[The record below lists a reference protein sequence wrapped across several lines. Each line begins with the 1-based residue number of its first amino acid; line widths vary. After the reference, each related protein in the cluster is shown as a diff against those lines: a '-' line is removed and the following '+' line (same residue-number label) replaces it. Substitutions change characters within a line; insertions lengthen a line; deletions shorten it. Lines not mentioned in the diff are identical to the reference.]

1 MGGKKPLRRPLWPP
15 TRATASNYYPLG
27 LDGAGGAAKPLLRAP
42 KKPAPLHGRLPAF
55 SGAVDA
61 FERARKCFLEWRYF
75 FSIILSEFLKN
86 RVALQEDN
94 NGYNDDIDEI
104 VARLSEI
111 DVNWLIEIASDDG
124 VLFDFVN
131 FNYEQTWNNCLQE
144 YSAEAYDEYLDEYV
158 ERAQNDAIAIY
169 DSKKQD
175 FEDVSDIFIRG
186 IDSIIEVLKLVEELI
201 DRYKDARISADIDNT

>member
-86 RVALQEDN
+86 RVALHTD
-94 NGYNDDIDEI
+94 
-104 VARLSEI
+104 SERN
-111 DVNWLIEIASDDG
+111 VLIGEFCFGMSSAEIA
-124 VLFDFVN
+124 
-131 FNYEQTWNNCLQE
+131 
-144 YSAEAYDEYLDEYV
+144 
-158 ERAQNDAIAIY
+158 RAKSVSRQSINQIKRRAII
-169 DSKKQD
+169 KLRK
-175 FEDVSDIFIRG
+175 ELGCENTGLHGNVS
-186 IDSIIEVLKLVEELI
+186 
-201 DRYKDARISADIDNT
+201 

>member
-86 RVALQEDN
+86 RVALHPPRLTTHSSSVKTSSNSVLNWLTQSP
-94 NGYNDDIDEI
+94 DEPSVQI
-104 VARLSEI
+104 RTWLFLSSSSNSANEPCILLRQGVEHTAHHFRFRIPRNSTILCRLS
-111 DVNWLIEIASDDG
+111 V
-124 VLFDFVN
+124 
-131 FNYEQTWNNCLQE
+131 Q
-144 YSAEAYDEYLDEYV
+144 
-158 ERAQNDAIAIY
+158 
-169 DSKKQD
+169 
-175 FEDVSDIFIRG
+175 
-186 IDSIIEVLKLVEELI
+186 
-201 DRYKDARISADIDNT
+201 

>member
-61 FERARKCFLEWRYF
+61 FERARKCFLEWHYF

-86 RVALQEDN
+86 RVALHRKSR
-94 NGYNDDIDEI
+94 EI
-104 VARLSEI
+104 IKYPEKEHRRQPAFFRSSDFHSLFHLFIPSASAIRRAAPPNPRPVPDAARSC
-111 DVNWLIEIASDDG
+111 A
-124 VLFDFVN
+124 
-131 FNYEQTWNNCLQE
+131 
-144 YSAEAYDEYLDEYV
+144 APAPP
-158 ERAQNDAIAIY
+158 
-169 DSKKQD
+169 
-175 FEDVSDIFIRG
+175 
-186 IDSIIEVLKLVEELI
+186 
-201 DRYKDARISADIDNT
+201 DARSRGSDRAARPRGNRGSRRRTRY

>member
-42 KKPAPLHGRLPAF
+42 KKPDPLHGRLPAF

-86 RVALQEDN
+86 RVALHQN
-94 NGYNDDIDEI
+94 HCTGYHIY
-104 VARLSEI
+104 VKLKASAHTFSGARFAEKPKNSALWHGLQPFAGHSGPKQRCKQKNKTR
-111 DVNWLIEIASDDG
+111 DQHG
-124 VLFDFVN
+124 KRVLQAV
-131 FNYEQTWNNCLQE
+131 
-144 YSAEAYDEYLDEYV
+144 
-158 ERAQNDAIAIY
+158 
-169 DSKKQD
+169 
-175 FEDVSDIFIRG
+175 
-186 IDSIIEVLKLVEELI
+186 
-201 DRYKDARISADIDNT
+201 

>member
-86 RVALQEDN
+86 RVALQKGRFFFHFSCHLSKIIWKTKKEEPRMCPESLKTHHAVPLFHFA
-94 NGYNDDIDEI
+94 GI
-104 VARLSEI
+104 RLFRQAFPISVH
-111 DVNWLIEIASDDG
+111 DLHRRQRRPG
-124 VLFDFVN
+124 
-131 FNYEQTWNNCLQE
+131 
-144 YSAEAYDEYLDEYV
+144 SAGALL
-158 ERAQNDAIAIY
+158 
-169 DSKKQD
+169 S
-175 FEDVSDIFIRG
+175 RG
-186 IDSIIEVLKLVEELI
+186 SSLC
-201 DRYKDARISADIDNT
+201 TG

>member
-61 FERARKCFLEWRYF
+61 FERAWKCFLEWRYF

-86 RVALQEDN
+86 RVALQK
-94 NGYNDDIDEI
+94 
-104 VARLSEI
+104 LS
-111 DVNWLIEIASDDG
+111 VVDG
-124 VLFDFVN
+124 VCVGTAFKKDGKFENQV
-131 FNYEQTWNNCLQE
+131 ELQRVVE
-144 YSAEAYDEYLDEYV
+144 FMDAVRAY
-158 ERAQNDAIAIY
+158 RAT
-169 DSKKQD
+169 K
-175 FEDVSDIFIRG
+175 
-186 IDSIIEVLKLVEELI
+186 
-201 DRYKDARISADIDNT
+201 

>member
-61 FERARKCFLEWRYF
+61 FERTRKCYLEWRYF

-86 RVALQEDN
+86 RVALQRSSSKC
-94 NGYNDDIDEI
+94 
-104 VARLSEI
+104 A
-111 DVNWLIEIASDDG
+111 
-124 VLFDFVN
+124 
-131 FNYEQTWNNCLQE
+131 
-144 YSAEAYDEYLDEYV
+144 AYHSGFSRE
-158 ERAQNDAIAIY
+158 DAIFVI
-169 DSKKQD
+169 
-175 FEDVSDIFIRG
+175 
-186 IDSIIEVLKLVEELI
+186 SIQVATKEHTCVFAFMFQNGKFLLYSLGVHPNFFRKASLKWLMLL
-201 DRYKDARISADIDNT
+201 YPTNPAMSFT

>member
-86 RVALQEDN
+86 RVALQALHHIAQDPYAGERKTGDLAGLY
-94 NGYNDDIDEI
+94 GY
-104 VARLSEI
+104 
-111 DVNWLIEIASDDG
+111 DVYYNKTNYEIAYRIYEEDG
-124 VLFDFVN
+124 KLVVVILAGTREN
-131 FNYEQTWNNCLQE
+131 FYEQLKR
-144 YSAEAYDEYLDEYV
+144 YV
-158 ERAQNDAIAIY
+158 N
-169 DSKKQD
+169 
-175 FEDVSDIFIRG
+175 G
-186 IDSIIEVLKLVEELI
+186 
-201 DRYKDARISADIDNT
+201 

>member
-86 RVALQEDN
+86 RVALHSSNSLKPSGIHLGMTFSLIPFWTKISLISFPEVITGPGE
-94 NGYNDDIDEI
+94 GYIKELD
-104 VARLSEI
+104 ST
-111 DVNWLIEIASDDG
+111 G
-124 VLFDFVN
+124 VSGVKP
-131 FNYEQTWNNCLQE
+131 NC
-144 YSAEAYDEYLDEYV
+144 
-158 ERAQNDAIAIY
+158 
-169 DSKKQD
+169 
-175 FEDVSDIFIRG
+175 
-186 IDSIIEVLKLVEELI
+186 
-201 DRYKDARISADIDNT
+201 SADHCPTIWKRFAYPATGIVKAAIRQIMVAATSRLLRRNGLLWIDFLQMLFRTGAASFSMG

>member
-86 RVALQEDN
+86 RVALQYPIEN
-94 NGYNDDIDEI
+94 SLRRTKSSILVSLLLMCDIISLRRE
-104 VARLSEI
+104 E
-111 DVNWLIEIASDDG
+111 ET
-124 VLFDFVN
+124 
-131 FNYEQTWNNCLQE
+131 E
-144 YSAEAYDEYLDEYV
+144 SAITRTNPAADRKYPSAACPAPRFPAFLPHP
-158 ERAQNDAIAIY
+158 QNPP
-169 DSKKQD
+169 
-175 FEDVSDIFIRG
+175 
-186 IDSIIEVLKLVEELI
+186 L
-201 DRYKDARISADIDNT
+201 